1 MKAAE
6 RLSRLHSIAQLLRDR
21 DLMRLSAA
29 SARKRQTEALLAT
42 LDKTRT
48 EAAVPDPVVAA
59 QVVDRFGLWTTN
71 RRILL
76 NQQLARQTVD
86 WMELR
91 SAAQRSFG
99 QAEVLGKLSK
109 RR

>member
-1 MKAAE
+1 MRGADKMDQLRRIAE
-6 RLSRLHSIAQLLRDR
+6 LSRDR

-29 SARKRQTEALLAT
+29 VIRKRETEALLAA
-42 LDKTRT
+42 LDRTRSV
-48 EAAVPDPVVAA
+48 AVLDPVIAA

-76 NQQLARQTVD
+76 NQRLARETAE
-86 WMELR
+86 WITLR
-91 SAAQRSFG
+91 AAAQRSFG
-99 QAEVLGKLSK
+99 QAEVLAKLTL